1 VSVSGREDV
10 AEALGLIEV
19 LARALH
25 VKDARL
31 QPTLD
36 AIVSAAAGALSPAGE
51 AGLILLAGGKLVP
64 QATAGRAPQ
73 VLDLLQQET
82 GDGPCIQAARQQAV
96 IRIADTRADP
106 RWPDFSAQA
115 LRLGARSVLC
125 MPLWV
130 HERCLGALTLYAG
143 LPSAFS
149 GHDEQIVT
157 LFATLAALA
166 LSEAQRAEQLRTSVA
181 SRDLIGQAK
190 GILMERYQITADEA
204 FGRLAQASQSGNM
217 KLQAVAKCLTEIREL
232 PAGQHPD
239 TNEPPPNPN
248 TLP

>member
-1 VSVSGREDV
+1 VSASGREDV
-10 AEALGLIEV
+10 TEAFGLVEV
-19 LARALH
+19 LARGLH

-51 AGLILLAGGKLVP
+51 AGLILLVGGKLVP

-73 VLDLLQQET
+73 VLDVLQQET
-82 GDGPCIQAARQQAV
+82 GDGPCIQAARHQAV
-96 IRIADTRADP
+96 IRVADTRADS

-115 LRLGARSVLC
+115 LGLGVGSVLC

-130 HERCLGALTLYAG
+130 HERCLGALTLYAERH
-143 LPSAFS
+143 SAFS
-149 GHDEQIVT
+149 GHDEQVVT

-166 LSEAQRAEQLRTSVA
+166 LGEAQRAEQLRASIA

-217 KLQAVAKCLTEIREL
+217 KVHAVAKYLTELREL
-232 PAGQHPD
+232 PSG
-239 TNEPPPNPN
+239 
-248 TLP
+248 